1 MRLGQGRLH
10 SGDRCCA
17 GGVHPYLDNLGVV
30 DRKHL
35 VQAFGRCR
43 PGPLGLMGHGHAEH
57 DGITVDLHALEGG
70 PDAFGPKALGT
81 N

>member
-1 MRLGQGRLH
+1 
-10 SGDRCCA
+10 
-17 GGVHPYLDNLGVV
+17 
-30 DRKHL
+30 
-35 VQAFGRCR
+35 
-43 PGPLGLMGHGHAEH
+43 MGHGHAEH